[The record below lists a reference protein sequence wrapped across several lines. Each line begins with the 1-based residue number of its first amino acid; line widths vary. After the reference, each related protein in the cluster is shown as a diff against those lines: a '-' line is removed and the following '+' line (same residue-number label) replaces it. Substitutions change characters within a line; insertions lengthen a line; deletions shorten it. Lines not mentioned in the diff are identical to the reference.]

1 MNEVKTISI
10 YHPNV
15 ADDLQHSQLAECQ
28 LRSAGGVHLMARLSL
43 IPEVSFHLALDGFF
57 TLDDDN
63 LTGPYPTLLAAVDG
77 AITERDAQ
85 ETT

>member
-1 MNEVKTISI
+1 MSEVKTITV

-15 ADDLQHSQLAECQ
+15 ADDLNNSQLTEAQ
-28 LRSAGGVHLMARLSL
+28 LRSAGGVHLMARLSQ
-43 IPEVSFHLALDGFF
+43 ISEVSFHLALDGFF
-57 TLDDDN
+57 TLDDCA

-77 AITERDAQ
+77 AITLRDAQ